1 MKQFLTLV
9 LFLVWSTPGY
19 PQKSPVTFG
28 DIPMEDMKMTSY
40 EKDSSA
46 AAVILVDY
54 GEAQMAAGW
63 SSSYLYFKKLVRI
76 KILKKNGLSW
86 ANVTV
91 PLYHQGSKTETISD
105 LKGTTYN
112 LEQGRIVATAMS
124 KENIFKEKFN
134 KGYTIQEF
142 TLPGVKEGS
151 VIEYTYTIRAP
162 SQSFP
167 NWQFQKSVPVRLSE
181 YWALIPKYYVYEEYL
196 QGYLPLTVDEDIKQ
210 PNNVNAHHWM
220 VKDVPAFKPEP
231 FITCEDDYVLKINLQ
246 NAGLTFSWGWMSV
259 LLEDEQAIG
268 NVSSSGYL
276 KYKAEK
282 LTEGITDTL
291 QKIEAVDTYVRQNI
305 EWNGVK
311 DFYAGNLGEVMEQKK
326 GTSGDINL
334 LLALLLR
341 KAGIHVDLVLLSTR
355 DHGLVRGK
363 FPALSQFNYI
373 ICLVKSGSKT
383 LLLDATEKYLPL
395 TLLPERCLNGQ
406 GLIISGKE
414 NTWIDLTSK
423 TKSRTIVGADFK
435 LDEKGELNGK
445 LSFTR
450 GGYDA
455 FDMRKEYH
463 SKGEKEYVK
472 DLLANRSWQ
481 MEKAEF
487 SDVQELDKPVKEVY
501 DITIAEHAS
510 TNGSIIYINP
520 FVDSQEAENPF
531 KSEKRDYPVDFGILS
546 EKIYFSKMALPD
558 GFSIDE
564 LPASKII
571 ALPDNAARFSYN
583 AVQVGNIISVTSSL
597 QINKS
602 LFQSS
607 EYANLREFYSRVV
620 AKQSEQIVLKRK

>member
-1 MKQFLTLV
+1 MKQFLTLA
-9 LFLVWSTPGY
+9 LFLLWSLPGKS
-19 PQKSPVTFG
+19 QKSPVTFG
-28 DIPMEDMKMTSY
+28 DIPMEDMKMTFY

-54 GEAQMAAGW
+54 GEAHRKEVGAFTL
-63 SSSYLYFKKLVRI
+63 LYFQRHVRI
-76 KILKKNGLSW
+76 KILKKDGLSL
-86 ANVTV
+86 ANVTI
-91 PLYHQGSKTETISD
+91 PLYREGSDKETISD
-105 LKGTTYN
+105 LKGATYN

-134 KGYTIQEF
+134 KRYTIQEF
-142 TLPGVKEGS
+142 TLPGAKEGS
-151 VIEYTYTIRAP
+151 VIEYSYTIR
-162 SQSFP
+162 SSFYFSYP

-181 YWALIPKYYVYEEYL
+181 YWAIIPNLSVYEKYL
-196 QGYLPLTVDEDIKQ
+196 QGYLPLTVFEDIKQ
-210 PNNVNAHHWM
+210 ETNARTYHWIA
-220 VKDVPAFKPEP
+220 KDVPAFKPEP
-231 FITCEDDYVLKINLQ
+231 FMTCEDDYVLRINL
-246 NAGLTFSWGWMSV
+246 LHRTFNTSWERISERV
-259 LLEDEQAIG
+259 E
-268 NVSSSGYL
+268 GYANNL
-276 KYKAEK
+276 ANSEFLQEKAEK
-282 LTEGITDTL
+282 LTDGITDTL
-291 QKIEAVDTYVRQNI
+291 QKIGAIHSYVNQNI
-305 EWNGVK
+305 DWNEVT
-311 DFYAGNLGEVMEQKK
+311 DFIAGNLKEVMEKKK

-334 LLALLLR
+334 LLGLLLQ

-355 DHGLVRGK
+355 DHGIVRVQY
-363 FPALSQFNYI
+363 PSIRQFNYI

-406 GLIISGKE
+406 GLIISRKE

-546 EKIYFSKMALPD
+546 EKIYFSKIALPD